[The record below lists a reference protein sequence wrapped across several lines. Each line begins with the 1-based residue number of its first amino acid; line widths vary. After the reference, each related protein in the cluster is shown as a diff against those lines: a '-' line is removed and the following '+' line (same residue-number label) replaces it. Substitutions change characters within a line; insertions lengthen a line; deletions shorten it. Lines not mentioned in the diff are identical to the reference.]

1 MEEGEE
7 VLQGLLPATT
17 MLRGD
22 IDQQGICKG
31 IESRV
36 GVIEARVGVIEVT
49 IL

>member
-7 VLQGLLPATT
+7 VLQGLSLATT

-22 IDQQGICKG
+22 IGQQGIREG

-36 GVIEARVGVIEVT
+36 GVIKAHVGVTEVT
-49 IL
+49 IF